1 MQANKLSI
9 EEIRTAIA
17 ELMEEYGDGLNLILE
32 MSKEV
37 LK

>member
-17 ELMEEYGDGLNLILE
+17 ELMEAYGDDLNIILD
-32 MSKEV
+32 MAKEV